1 MNKRDKTKPQ
11 VGAFLGK
18 YSIYVIMVLLFIV
31 SALLN
36 ENFLSVANLTNIF
49 RQISVTTIL
58 AFGET
63 MLVISGMI
71 DLSSGAV
78 LALAGVLS
86 IYIFKLTGSLL
97 LAFIVGIGIGVILNL
112 ISGLL
117 VATFKTPPFIA
128 TLAITMVARGFALL
142 FTKGQNIYQIGKFI
156 VFGQGSMLGIPI
168 PIIFMALMFLLTWYL
183 LKNTRFG
190 RALYAIGGNEE
201 AAVASGIRVTKTK
214 FIAYLINGVL
224 VGLAGI
230 LLMSRVNAG
239 LPNAAAGYEFEALT
253 ATIIG
258 GTSFSGGIGTA
269 SGTIAGAFIVGFLNN
284 IMNLLGV
291 NSYVQQIVKGVI
303 IALAV
308 VFDIAAK
315 NKRTKPKEIASAIES
330 ISSEDSL
337 NANPSK

>member
-1 MNKRDKTKPQ
+1 MRKQRRGIPNLRII
-11 VGAFLGK
+11 LGK
-18 YSIYVIMVLLFIV
+18 YSIYVIMVVLFFL

-36 ENFLSVANLTNIF
+36 KNFLSVANLTNIF

-63 MLVISGMI
+63 MLVIAGMI

-86 IYIFKLTGSLL
+86 IAVFKTTESLL
-97 LAFIVGIGIGVILNL
+97 LAFVVGIFVGVVLNML
-112 ISGLL
+112 SGVL
-117 VATFKTPPFIA
+117 VAYFKTPPFIA
-128 TLAITMVARGFALL
+128 TLAITMVARGAALL
-142 FTKGQNIYQIGKFI
+142 YTKGQNIYQIGRYV
-156 VFGQGSMLGIPI
+156 VFGQGSLLGIPI
-168 PIIFMALMFLLTWYL
+168 PIIFMALMFLCTWYIL
-183 LKNTRFG
+183 RNTRFG

-201 AAVASGIRVTKTK
+201 AAVASGIRVTRIK
-214 FIAYLINGVL
+214 FLIYLVNGVL

-239 LPNAAAGYEFEALT
+239 LPNAASGYEFEALT
-253 ATIIG
+253 AAIIG

-269 SGTIAGAFIVGFLNN
+269 AGTIAGAFIVGFLNN

-315 NKRTKPKEIASAIES
+315 NKRTKPKEIASTLEAGTASDGE
-330 ISSEDSL
+330 
-337 NANPSK
+337 